1 MSDSILYLAI
11 VGIWAGFL
19 IPAWVRRPH
28 GARVSSEL
36 SEYEGGVPV
45 DDLVSDDVFGDD
57 VLGDEAYSE
66 AVYPETDAVG
76 NVAFE
81 MDTGPYIDM
90 HAANSEY
97 RDDVHMHS
105 YGPGSTG
112 SSGSG
117 GSAGSYDGRPAP
129 GPMPPASAP
138 ESSTPRSSTPRSST
152 PRPAQGPVPSGQPAP
167 SGLSGPRQ
175 PSQSREQMMR
185 ARRRMLTILVSLVLI
200 TALFV
205 LSGLVQWWICV
216 PPIAMLAL
224 YVALLREIAVADAE
238 LAAKKRAWEARQ
250 AAQAA
255 EDADAEAGDRS
266 QQTGW
271 KQSHQVWEA
280 AETRRMEA
288 EAEAG
293 PSAQIIDISSR
304 VGDQLYDQ
312 YADAAVR
319 AVGD

>member
-11 VGIWAGFL
+11 VAIWAGFL

-28 GARVSSEL
+28 SSKTYLEDDGEGELTAFDVEVSA
-36 SEYEGGVPV
+36 
-45 DDLVSDDVFGDD
+45 DDLADSDVAEVAAAETFSPAPVYAPYKARNVVF
-57 VLGDEAYSE
+57 
-66 AVYPETDAVG
+66 ETDTTTHISVHDG
-76 NVAFE
+76 
-81 MDTGPYIDM
+81 
-90 HAANSEY
+90 NSEY

-105 YGPGSTG
+105 YGQGGPG
-112 SSGSG
+112 G
-117 GSAGSYDGRPAP
+117 GGPGGPADPRSDGRLVAGPLSPAH
-129 GPMPPASAP
+129 AP
-138 ESSTPRSSTPRSST
+138 RT
-152 PRPAQGPVPSGQPAP
+152 
-167 SGLSGPRQ
+167 
-175 PSQSREQMMR
+175 SQSREQMMR
-185 ARRRMLTILVSLVLI
+185 ARRRMLTILVSLVFI

-224 YVALLREIAVADAE
+224 YVALLREIAIADAE
-238 LAAKKRAWEARQ
+238 LARKKQAWEARQ
-250 AAQAA
+250 AAAVAVA
-255 EDADAEAGDRS
+255 EPPSGSA
-266 QQTGW
+266 W

-280 AETRRMEA
+280 AEADRLAA
-288 EAEAG
+288 ESETG